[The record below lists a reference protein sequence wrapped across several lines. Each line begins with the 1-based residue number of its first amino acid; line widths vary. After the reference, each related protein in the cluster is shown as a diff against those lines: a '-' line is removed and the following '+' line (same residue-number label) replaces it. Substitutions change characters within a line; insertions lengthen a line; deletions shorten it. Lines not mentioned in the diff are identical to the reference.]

1 MTVIPKALIVAAL
14 AASTLTAC
22 STNRYGE
29 RNLNSTGRG
38 AAIGAVGGAVVGA
51 LAGDVVAGAAI
62 GAAGGAV
69 VGAVADDDNRYEDR
83 DGRRYYYDRRDRERR
98 YYYNDRRERIYDP
111 R

>member
-1 MTVIPKALIVAAL
+1 MLVLPKAVVAAVL

-22 STNRYGE
+22 STNEYGE
-29 RNLNSTGRG
+29 RRLNSTGRG
-38 AAIGAVGGAVVGA
+38 AAIGAAGGAVVGA
-51 LAGDVVAGAAI
+51 IAGDVVAGAAI

-83 DGRRYYYDRRDRERR
+83 DGRRYYYDRRDRDRR
-98 YYYNDRRERIYDP
+98 YYYNDRRERTYDP